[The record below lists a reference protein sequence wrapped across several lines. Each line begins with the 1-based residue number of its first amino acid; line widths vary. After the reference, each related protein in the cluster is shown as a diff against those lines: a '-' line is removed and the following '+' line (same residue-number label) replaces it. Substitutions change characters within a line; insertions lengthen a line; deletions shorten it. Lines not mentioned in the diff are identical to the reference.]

1 MGVPFASILNFACLF
16 PPSVWSSGL
25 PVDRRYVMS
34 RHETP
39 ERQFELGIVVSHAV
53 ESILMT
59 ELPE

>member
-1 MGVPFASILNFACLF
+1 
-16 PPSVWSSGL
+16 
-25 PVDRRYVMS
+25 MS